1 MCITPAIDMNIVFCS
16 YIHDDVKSVA
26 QISIH
31 CTPYAIVLGK
41 YTSCVGLHFTM
52 DKDLLPNIMYS
63 YNGSNQFQGIEM
75 SQLENLIENCKTMG
89 EVVVIGDMNVH
100 FGSEYGGRCWGST
113 SPNGKRLMSCLK
125 NHDMCVVDIGEK
137 GRGEGYTLCVN

>member
-1 MCITPAIDMNIVFCS
+1 MCVVQIDIGGRLV
-16 YIHDDVKSVA
+16 YVISV
-26 QISIH
+26 
-31 CTPYAIVLGK
+31 Y
-41 YTSCVGLHFTM
+41 
-52 DKDLLPNIMYS
+52 LPHATCKVS
-63 YNGSNQFQGIEM
+63 DFKVEM
-75 SQLENLIENCKTMG
+75 SQLENLIDNCKTMG